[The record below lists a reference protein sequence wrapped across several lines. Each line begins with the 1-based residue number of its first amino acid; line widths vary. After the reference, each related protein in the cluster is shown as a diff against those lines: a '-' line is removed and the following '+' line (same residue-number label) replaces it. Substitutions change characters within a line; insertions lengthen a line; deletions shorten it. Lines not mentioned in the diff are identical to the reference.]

1 MNDEPTSDYPDWGL
15 LGAWVAVVESESV
28 SHAARRLGLSQAA
41 VSMRIKMLEG
51 KLGTDLLDR
60 GTRPAKV
67 TLAGQRLYET
77 STGLLKGAD
86 EMLESVRGISRAKRS
101 VVRLGC
107 IDSFAA
113 TVGPVLY
120 RALSGTTQQVR
131 LWSGLTPSL
140 TSQFSNR
147 QLDLMIT
154 TAPSVTGSGVS
165 HVPIFTEQYV
175 LVMPRDHALEPFGSI
190 SDLGRKLPLIR
201 YSARSTIG
209 DDIDAFLARHGDQLE
224 RTCEFDT
231 TDPLLSLVAAGL
243 GFAITTPMCLWQSRH
258 FAQQLRMVPL
268 ESLRT
273 KGRPYGSLRRSFY
286 LSYREGELGKLPK
299 EVESL
304 TRIAMEGH
312 IAAEMEAVLGLPR
325 TMLFMPLAAE
335 SPAGA
340 VA

>member
-1 MNDEPTSDYPDWGL
+1 MTDDPTHDYPDWGL

-67 TLAGQRLYET
+67 TLAGRRLYET
-77 STGLLKGAD
+77 STALLRGAD

-120 RALSGTTQQVR
+120 RALSSTTQQVR

-140 TSQFSNR
+140 TSQFLNR

-154 TAPSVTGSGVS
+154 TASSIGASGLS
-165 HVPIFTEQYV
+165 HVPVFTEQYL
-175 LVMPRDHALEPFGSI
+175 LVVPAQHEVAPFCSI
-190 SDLGRKLPLIR
+190 SDLAQQLPLIR

-209 DDIDAFLARHGDQLE
+209 EEIDAFLVRHGDRVE

-243 GFAITTPMCLWQSRH
+243 GFAVTTPMCLWQSRH
-258 FAQQLRMVPL
+258 FASQLRMVPF
-268 ESLRT
+268 EVLRAR
-273 KGRPYGSLRRSFY
+273 GGPYSPLSRTFY
-286 LSYREGELGKLPK
+286 LSFREGELGSLPK
-299 EVESL
+299 DIEGL
-304 TRIAMEGH
+304 TRVAMSGRIAPDMES
-312 IAAEMEAVLGLPR
+312 VLGLPR
-325 TMLFMPLAAE
+325 EMMFKPV
-335 SPAGA
+335 G
-340 VA
+340 